1 MRFLKT
7 RCPESTSRDTRLS
20 RDHNRVG
27 GWLSNSQPTSHR
39 TVRTG
44 LVHGSFMP
52 LQTCGS
58 KSNRTGIQ
66 PSQAVG
72 LKGLFAMW
80 GWKLS
85 ASIPFWNWQEYPHFY
100 WRFPASAGFSI
111 LCGLASISS
120 KTPCGSV
127 CASIHR
133 YFGDM
138 FPCLPACSSSPSQL
152 QIFSSLFSILCSRL
166 PFSC

>member
-1 MRFLKT
+1 MA
-7 RCPESTSRDTRLS
+7 SRP
-20 RDHNRVG
+20 
-27 GWLSNSQPTSHR
+27 PTEPCVPFWY
-39 TVRTG
+39 TAPP
-44 LVHGSFMP
+44 LFAP

-111 LCGLASISS
+111 LCGLVSISS
-120 KTPCGSV
+120 KTPRGYV

-138 FPCLPACSSSPSQL
+138 FPCLPACSSSLSL
-152 QIFSSLFSILCSRL
+152 SYSCAAQIEIGVE
-166 PFSC
+166 